1 MLIQLSG
8 VSVPRSLHGPVLVD
22 AHGLPRY
29 WAAIWSTASA
39 AQLADSTH
47 IKKLR
52 QIENLYLHA
61 DNLLGRSALDDALG
75 TLDDDALARIPE
87 SWLVTIRNQA
97 HTTENDEK
105 RWQTGLAFV
114 TSVVTWVSKSRADKL
129 MRHIDERLQRL

>member
-8 VSVPRSLHGPVLVD
+8 VSVPRSLHGP
-22 AHGLPRY
+22 
-29 WAAIWSTASA
+29 
-39 AQLADSTH
+39 H

-75 TLDDDALARIPE
+75 TLDDDALARILE
-87 SWLVTIRNQA
+87 SWFVTIRNQA